1 MLTPRLPLVANR
13 PRFPLLVPGC
23 HFVADFVGHSD
34 LSYTRPRVE
43 LRSPARFSRGAGLC
57 RTALTIDSA

>member
-1 MLTPRLPLVANR
+1 MLTPQLPLVANR

-34 LSYTRPRVE
+34 LSPRPRVE